1 MAQEWKNILKEE
13 MKQDGLQADE
23 IKLTPD
29 EELFWSNLQARIS
42 KVDDASQ
49 LASAE
54 TVDLFYQLRPEI
66 APPEDLVQ
74 RLEAV
79 ANRALRDREFAS
91 SGSRAKLGDYIRFLR
106 CKLGL
111 RVDQVSEDVEV
122 DYDIMNALESNR
134 LSFEQIMP
142 TTLVRVADYLSAS
155 YDTFLSLL
163 PSLLDN
169 RGPALAGDT
178 GLFRASQDMS
188 AEERAR
194 MIADA
199 EAGVSS
205 DVSDTLSSYLSS
217 RKQKDQEKFG
227 SFLAE
232 VKGAW
237 RTK

>member
-227 SFLAE
+227 AFLAE